1 MDWEKKHRDEPI
13 LKKTIVLSGGGIKGI
28 IHIGALYAMYILGLK
43 FNKLVGTSVGGLVA
57 ALYTMGYS
65 ASELYSF
72 IKEFQTDLIK
82 NISFSNLISFGLDD
96 GVNFEKILKELFKYK
111 NYDENVTMKQLYD
124 KTNID
129 LTLVTTCL
137 NDMSTHY
144 INHVNY
150 PNLPIYMAIRMTT
163 SIPFLFCPVIYENK
177 YYVDGA
183 CLLNYPIQYVES
195 ELEQT
200 IGILIKENKSSTDF
214 IGNIETYLSRII
226 QTLSSSLYHNKY
238 PDCTIEIS
246 IDPTNIYSFEL
257 SDAKKDELFMSGYIA
272 VMNNIDKLQF
282 KKSINVDS
290 TGFDQQVQ
298 IIVEDEKET
307 KNDTIKE

>member
-1 MDWEKKHRDEPI
+1 MYT

-28 IHIGALYAMYILGLK
+28 IHIGALFAMHILGLK
-43 FNKLVGTSVGGLVA
+43 FNKLVGTSIGGLIA
-57 ALYTMGYS
+57 TMYTMGYS

-72 IKEFQTDLIK
+72 IKEFQTELIK
-82 NISFSNLISFGLDD
+82 NISFSNIISFGLDD

-111 NYDENVTMKQLYD
+111 NFDENITMKQLYD
-124 KTNID
+124 STKID

-150 PNLPIYMAIRMTT
+150 PNLSVCTAIRMTT
-163 SIPFLFCPVIYENK
+163 SIPLLFCPVIYDSK

-183 CLLNYPIQYVES
+183 CLLNYPISYVES
-195 ELEQT
+195 ELDQV

-214 IGNIETYLSRII
+214 IGNIETYLARIV
-226 QTLSSSLYHNKY
+226 QTLSSTLYYNKY
-238 PDCTIEIS
+238 PDSTIEIS

-257 SDAKKDELFMSGYIA
+257 TDAKKDELFMIGYIA
-272 VMNNIDKLQF
+272 VMNNIDKL
-282 KKSINVDS
+282 KVIDS
-290 TGFDQQVQ
+290 NNPSENTNSSD
-298 IIVEDEKET
+298 KEST
-307 KNDTIKE
+307 DTDIQK